1 MPSQKQPKGPK
12 VKYFRISLV
21 DDMTHKQLWVIK
33 FTRTSLF
40 LLVISVITV
49 IMAVSYSLIAF
60 TPLRTFIPGYPD
72 GHTKRAAITNAIRID
87 SLRNVIYTWE
97 FYTENLKRVMEGAD
111 PVAIDSVIRNA
122 SAPMTSADERKNW
135 MRGTLCSE
143 RLFVRR
149 RGSVLS
155 RVVKESF
162 LSRVSISLRR

>member
-12 VKYFRISLV
+12 VKNFRISLV
-21 DDMTHKQLWVIK
+21 DDMTHKQLWIIK

-111 PVAIDSVIRNA
+111 PVAIDSIIRNT
-122 SAPMTSADERKNW
+122 SAPVLPTRATGEPAE
-135 MRGTLCSE
+135 TLSP
-143 RLFVRR
+143 VRFR
-149 RGSVLS
+149 
-155 RVVKESF
+155 SF
-162 LSRVSISLRR
+162 WLCLYMDTMSFECWIWIV